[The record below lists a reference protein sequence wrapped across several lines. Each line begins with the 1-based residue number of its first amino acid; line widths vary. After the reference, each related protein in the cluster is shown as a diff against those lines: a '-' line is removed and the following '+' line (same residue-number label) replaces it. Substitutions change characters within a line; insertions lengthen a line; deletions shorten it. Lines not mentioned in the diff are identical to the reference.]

1 MDMDLKDK
9 TFVLTGATSGIGLA
23 AARLLAERG
32 ASLIGVGRSAE
43 RCARSE
49 DELRTAFPQAQ
60 VEYCLAELSSQ
71 SQVRALAADIQARLA
86 QSQVKSL
93 DGLINNAGTFTY
105 WMTLTPEG
113 FEMQWA
119 VNHLAPFLL
128 THALLPLLQAAP
140 AGRVVTVSSGSH
152 YHTRLKW
159 SDIQLRRGYNCLLA
173 YQQTKLANV
182 LFTTEFNR
190 RKGDQ
195 SRLRAF
201 AADPGLVFTE
211 MGFKGNPALVRWIWN
226 QRRRGGV
233 PPEQSARGVVYL
245 ATEPAI
251 QDSPEIYWKD
261 SHPKAP
267 NPYALDEGSA
277 GRLWDLSEQM
287 CGIEPGSYFP
297 VNSAV
302 ERA

>member
-1 MDMDLKDK
+1 MDMDLQDK

-23 AARLLAERG
+23 AARQLAERG
-32 ASLIGVGRSAE
+32 AFLIGVGRSAE
-43 RCARSE
+43 RCARVES
-49 DELRTAFPQAQ
+49 DLRSAFPGAQ
-60 VEYCLAELSSQ
+60 VEYCLADLSMQ
-71 SQVRALAADIQARLA
+71 AHVRRLATHIQAKLA
-86 QSQVKSL
+86 QHNIPSL

-113 FEMQWA
+113 FEQQWA

-128 THALLPLLQAAP
+128 THELLPLLQAAP

-159 SDIQLRRGYNCLLA
+159 SDIQLRRGYKCLLA
-173 YQQTKLANV
+173 YKQTKLANV
-182 LFTTEFNR
+182 LFTAEFNR
-190 RKGDQ
+190 RLGDR
-195 SRLRAF
+195 SGLRAF

-211 MGFKGNPALVRWIWN
+211 MGFKGNPGLVRWIWG

-233 PPEQSARGVVYL
+233 SPEQSARGVVYL
-245 ATEPAI
+245 ATESSI

-267 NPYALDEGSA
+267 DRYALDEA
-277 GRLWDLSEQM
+277 AAQRLWNLSEQM
-287 CGIEPGSYFP
+287 CGIEPGSYFNKRISP
-297 VNSAV
+297 
-302 ERA
+302 